1 MSHALH
7 SLHALHLL
15 HPLQVRLFYRRK
27 KKDWNEVLRLSDY
40 GTMDYFQ

>member
-15 HPLQVRLFYRRK
+15 HQLQVRLFYRRK